1 MDLEDVE
8 NCPVLTQIK
17 FSLEIVGSCIL
28 QAIEE
33 TDYPT
38 CFKWSVLKSASMV
51 WGYVGAF
58 VMNCL
63 LKSS

>member
-8 NCPVLTQIK
+8 NCPVLTQKIK

-51 WGYVGAF
+51 WG
-58 VMNCL
+58 
-63 LKSS
+63 